1 MYIARLSLLC
11 LVAFVFMVG
20 CGMLGNKAE
29 MSESATGSMEEA
41 AMKSDMKT
49 DSGMKMDGDMVEAAV
64 EEVTLNV
71 TGMT

>member
-1 MYIARLSLLC
+1 MYIARVSLIC

-20 CGMLGNKAE
+20 CGMIGNKAE
-29 MSESATGSMEEA
+29 MSESAGTIETA
-41 AMKSDMKT
+41 AMESETKT
-49 DSGMKMDGDMVEAAV
+49 DGDMMEAAV